1 MTPDLDTLLTA
12 LYVKIDDELKGMRR
26 PGGPPRFTDAE
37 LVTVAVAQVL
47 LGHGSERHWIRAA
60 RKQIGHLFPYL
71 PNQPAYNKRLR
82 AALPLVQRMIRLLA
96 FDTDYWFDDH
106 WLLDSTPVPCGASR
120 PTAQRS
126 DLAGWAAYGYC
137 ASHSRYFWGLRLYL
151 ICTPAGMPILWA
163 LASPKIGEREVLEAM
178 LDRDAALIASRQGI
192 VLITDKGFSGKDL
205 EQLLTER
212 HIALLR
218 PARKKE
224 KQRWGA
230 AVLKKI
236 RQLIESVNDTLKGQL
251 DLEQHGGRTTEGVA
265 VRVAQRILAMAAA
278 IWHNFHTGQ
287 SVSRSLIAYD
297 H

>member
-71 PNQPAYNKRLR
+71 PNQSGYNKRLR
-82 AALPLVQRMIRLLA
+82 AALPLIQRMIRLLA

-126 DLAGWAAYGYC
+126 DLAGWAGYGYC

-163 LASPKIGEREVLEAM
+163 LANPKIGEREVLEAM
-178 LDRDAALIASRQGI
+178 LDRDAALIASRRGI
-192 VLITDKGFSGKDL
+192 ILITDKGFSGKDL

-212 HIALLR
+212 HIDLLR

-224 KQRWGA
+224 KHRWGA

-251 DLEQHGGRTTEGVA
+251 DLEHHGGRTTEGVA
-265 VRVAQRILAMAAA
+265 VRVAQRILAMSAA

>member
-1 MTPDLDTLLTA
+1 M
-12 LYVKIDDELKGMRR
+12 GC
-26 PGGPPRFTDAE
+26 PPRFSDAE

-47 LGHGSERHWIRAA
+47 LHHPSERGWIRAA

-71 PNQPAYNKRLR
+71 PDQPGYNKRLR

-126 DLAGWAAYGYC
+126 DLAGWAGYGYC
-137 ASHSRYFWGLRLYL
+137 ASHSRFFWGLRLYL

-163 LASPKIGEREVLEAM
+163 LANPKIGEREVLEAM
-178 LDRDAALIASRQGI
+178 LHRDADLVASRRGI
-192 VLITDKGFSGKDL
+192 VLITDKGFSGHDL
-205 EQLLTER
+205 ERLLAER
-212 HIALLR
+212 GIDLLR

-224 KQRWGA
+224 RQRWGA

-251 DLEQHGGRTTEGVA
+251 DLEQHGGRTFEGVA
-265 VRVAQRILAMAAA
+265 VRVAQRILAMSAA
-278 IWHNFHTGQ
+278 IWHNFHTDQ
-287 SVSRSLIAYD
+287 TISRSLIAYD